1 MRRGR
6 ENRRSKRPTL
16 IFVLGTF
23 SRGGKSLRWNFPEMG
38 EKKKKRKVEVGYQ
51 RSINVPGRRREAFA
65 GRAWASALVIRSR
78 STLGPENKQGGP
90 CPRPAPPHPP
100 ARSAKILRGPDPGLT
115 RSAFH
120 LLMLKFPLLNRK
132 LSTSGVLT
140 CYTVIT

>member
-1 MRRGR
+1 M
-6 ENRRSKRPTL
+6 E
-16 IFVLGTF
+16 F
-23 SRGGKSLRWNFPEMG
+23 SRDGG
-38 EKKKKRKVEVGYQ
+38 KKKKRKVEVGYQ

-90 CPRPAPPHPP
+90 CPRPAP
-100 ARSAKILRGPDPGLT
+100 ALSAKILRGPDPGLT